1 MYKAIVRT
9 APSGG
14 GAFQNLVWRNIKVR
28 KSLDEI
34 CHYMELELP
43 VSERAKI
50 HKHDKVEVRL
60 FSPYITLNE
69 ESNHTRRVTTVMVD
83 AVTDVTDTAH
93 KGLLVIGRSPAR
105 DIIDSTWPG
114 EELHLQTLEQIA
126 NDIVSPFF
134 DAVGIEKFDF
144 EKRPHVT
151 RMPTNGPE
159 TDTIFSFSWEN
170 ESPWQKLIAA
180 ADSKGY
186 IFTSNEAGNLYLW
199 RVAEKERNEG
209 FSLTEGSNIR
219 NIQATENGAEQFHE
233 YVVKGSFLKAREVD
247 ETCTNNRIMTIHV
260 TDERTDQIS
269 LERRALTEKNRRK
282 ETRTV
287 VTVSGWGLSENR
299 IKAWGSTLQKEIV
312 WNPNFLIPVTI
323 PSGGLN
329 GNLLISQVEYQAD
342 ASSMTTALTLVNKKA
357 YQ

>member
-1 MYKAIVRT
+1 MYKVIVRA

-14 GAFQNLVWRNIKVR
+14 GAFQNLVWRNIKIR

-43 VSERAKI
+43 ASERAKI

-60 FSPYITLNE
+60 YSPYITLDE

-83 AVTDVTDTAH
+83 AVTDVTDTAR

-114 EELHLQTLEQIA
+114 EELRLQTLEQIA

-134 DAVGIEKFDF
+134 DAVGIETFDF
-144 EKRPHVT
+144 DGRPHVT

-159 TDTIFSFSWEN
+159 TDTIFSFSWEH

-199 RVAEKERNEG
+199 RVAVNERKEG

-219 NIQATENGAEQFHE
+219 DIQATENGAEQFHE
-233 YVVKGSFLKAREVD
+233 YVARGSFMEARITD
-247 ETCTNNRIMTIHV
+247 DTCTNNRIMTIHV
-260 TDERTDQIS
+260 TDKKTDQVS
-269 LERRALTEKNRRK
+269 LDRRVLTEMRRRK
-282 ETRTV
+282 ETRNV
-287 VTVSGWGLSENR
+287 VTVSGWGLGESH
-299 IKAWGSTLQKEIV
+299 IKAWGNTKGKEIL

-323 PSGGLN
+323 PSSGLD
-329 GNLLISQVEYQAD
+329 GSLLISQVEYQAD
-342 ASSMTTALTLVNKKA
+342 ASSMTTALTLVNKEA
-357 YQ
+357 YT